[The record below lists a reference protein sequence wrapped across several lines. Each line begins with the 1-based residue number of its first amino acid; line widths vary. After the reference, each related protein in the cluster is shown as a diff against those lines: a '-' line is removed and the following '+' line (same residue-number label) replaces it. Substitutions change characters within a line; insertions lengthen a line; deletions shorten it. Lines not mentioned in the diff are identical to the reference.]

1 MAKKKNRAIPEIN
14 ASSMA
19 DIAFL
24 LLIFFLVT
32 TTIGADKGINMLLPP
47 KKEENA
53 PDQQVKLK
61 DRNVFKVIVNSRN
74 QLLVEDEPMAVD
86 RLREEAKKFLSN
98 NGADPASSESPQE
111 AVVSLKTDRGT
122 QYDVY
127 LRVLDELSAA
137 YNELRAEKLGISIDR
152 YLNLDPKLTKEDEM
166 LKYAQKVYPRRLSEA
181 EPTSVGGK

>member
-1 MAKKKNRAIPEIN
+1 MAKHTNRATPEIN

-32 TTIGADKGINMLLPP
+32 TTIGADKGLQMLLPP
-47 KKEENA
+47 EKTEIT
-53 PDQQVKLK
+53 PPIDVI

-74 QLLVEDEPMAVD
+74 ELLVEDMPMNINI
-86 RLREEAKKFLSN
+86 LKKEAKKFLAN
-98 NGADPASSESPQE
+98 NGTDPTLSDDPQI

-122 QYDVY
+122 EYNSY
-127 LRVLDELSAA
+127 ILVLDELMAA
-137 YNELRAEKLGISIDR
+137 YNELRAEKLGITVDH
-152 YLNLDPKLTKEDEM
+152 YLQLDEKNPKESQM

-181 EPTSVGGK
+181 EPTSIEK

>member
-1 MAKKKNRAIPEIN
+1 
-14 ASSMA
+14 MA

-47 KKEENA
+47 KKE
-53 PDQQVKLK
+53 DQPIDVKLK
-61 DRNVFKVIVNSRN
+61 DKNVFKVIVNSRN
-74 QLLVEDEPMAVD
+74 QLLVEDEPMTIEA
-86 RLREEAKKFLSN
+86 LRSEAKKFLSN
-98 NGADPASSESPQE
+98 NGADPTMSDSPQD

-137 YNELRAEKLGISIDR
+137 YNELRAEKLGITLEE
-152 YLNLDPKLTKEDEM
+152 YLTLDPKVSKQDEM
-166 LKYAQKVYPRRLSEA
+166 IKYAQKVYPRRLSEA
-181 EPTSVGGK
+181 EPTSIGGK

>member
-1 MAKKKNRAIPEIN
+1 MPRKKNRGTPEIN
-14 ASSMA
+14 AGSMA

-47 KKEENA
+47 KKTEET
-53 PDQQVKLK
+53 PPVDLK

-74 QLLVEDEPMAVD
+74 QLLVEEEPMAIEN
-86 RLREEAKKFLSN
+86 LRSEAKRFLAN
-98 NGADPASSESPQE
+98 NGADPGLSENPDK
-111 AVVSLKTDRGT
+111 AVISLKTDRGT

-137 YNELRAEKLGISIDR
+137 YNELRAEKLGISLEQ
-152 YLNLDPKLTKEDEM
+152 YLALDPEDPKQDEAI
-166 LKYAQKVYPRRLSEA
+166 KYAQKVYPRRLSEA
-181 EPTSVGGK
+181 EPTSVGGQ

>member
-1 MAKKKNRAIPEIN
+1 MAKKKQRSIPEIN

-47 KKEENA
+47 KKTEE
-53 PDQQVKLK
+53 DQSQVKLK

-74 QLLVEDEPMAVD
+74 QLLVEDEPMAID

-111 AVVSLKTDRGT
+111 AVISLKTDRGT

-137 YNELRAEKLGISIDR
+137 YNELRAEKLGIDIER
-152 YLNLDPKLTKEDEM
+152 YLNLDPKITKEDEM

>member
-1 MAKKKNRAIPEIN
+1 MAKKKDRGTPEIN
-14 ASSMA
+14 AGSMA

-47 KKEENA
+47 KKEKE
-53 PDQQVKLK
+53 DETIVKLK

-74 QLLVEDEPMAVD
+74 QLLVEDEPMAIES
-86 RLREEAKKFLSN
+86 LREEAKKFLSN

-111 AVVSLKTDRGT
+111 AVISLKTDRGT

-137 YNELRAEKLGISIDR
+137 YNELRAEKLGITLEQFLD
-152 YLNLDPKLTKEDEM
+152 LDPKDEKQDEM
-166 LKYAQKVYPRRLSEA
+166 IKYAQKVYPRRLSEA
-181 EPTSVGGK
+181 EPTSVGQ

>member
-1 MAKKKNRAIPEIN
+1 MAKKKNRSIPEIN

-47 KKEENA
+47 KKDE
-53 PDQQVKLK
+53 QQPQDVKLK
-61 DRNVFKVIVNSRN
+61 DKNVFKVIVNSKN
-74 QLLVEDEPMAVD
+74 QLLVEDEPMPIE
-86 RLREEAKKFLSN
+86 RLREEAKKFLAN
-98 NGADPASSESPQE
+98 NGADPAMSDSPQD
-111 AVVSLKTDRGT
+111 AVISLKTDRGT

-137 YNELRAEKLGISIDR
+137 YNELRAEKLGITVDR
-152 YLNLDPKLTKEDEM
+152 LLQLDPKITKEDEM
-166 LKYAQKVYPRRLSEA
+166 MKYAQKIYPRRLSEA
-181 EPTSVGGK
+181 EPTSAGGK

>member
-1 MAKKKNRAIPEIN
+1 MAKKKDRGTPEIN
-14 ASSMA
+14 AGSMA

-47 KKEENA
+47 KKETI
-53 PDQQVKLK
+53 VKLK

-74 QLLVEDEPMAVD
+74 QLLVEDEPMAIES
-86 RLREEAKKFLSN
+86 LREEAKKFLSN

-111 AVVSLKTDRGT
+111 AVISLKTDRGT

-137 YNELRAEKLGISIDR
+137 YNELRAEKLGITLEQFLD
-152 YLNLDPKLTKEDEM
+152 LDPKDEKQDEM
-166 LKYAQKVYPRRLSEA
+166 IKYAQKVYPRRLSEA
-181 EPTSVGGK
+181 EPTSVGQ

>member
-1 MAKKKNRAIPEIN
+1 MAKKKSRALPEIN

-47 KKEENA
+47 KKDESA
-53 PDQQVKLK
+53 PVDVKLK
-61 DRNVFKVIVNSRN
+61 DKNVFKVIVNSKN
-74 QLLVEDEPMAVD
+74 QLLVEDEPMAID
-86 RLREEAKKFLSN
+86 RLREEAKRFLSN
-98 NGADPASSESPQE
+98 NGADPALSDSPQD

-137 YNELRAEKLGISIDR
+137 YNELRAEKLGISVDR
-152 YLNLDPKLTKEDEM
+152 LLQLDPKIAKEDDM
-166 LKYAQKVYPRRLSEA
+166 MKYAQKVYPRRLSEA

>member
-47 KKEENA
+47 KKTEDT
-53 PDQQVKLK
+53 PPVDLK

-74 QLLVEDEPMAVD
+74 QLLVEDEPMTIEN
-86 RLREEAKKFLSN
+86 LRKEAKRFLSN
-98 NGADPASSESPQE
+98 NNADPKLSESPE
-111 AVVSLKTDRGT
+111 KAVISLKTDRGT

-137 YNELRAEKLGISIDR
+137 YNELRAEKLGISLEQ
-152 YLNLDPKLTKEDEM
+152 YLALNPKNIKEDEA

-181 EPTSVGGK
+181 EPTGIGGQ